1 MKKLFAWMIDKW
13 LAGFLTATIFFLLKL
28 YLDLPEESKQN
39 FFSFVWIGDLL
50 QTPISLSKVL
60 IIFIIIIVLTRIERA
75 FVKAKF
81 QRQDD
86 AYLKTP
92 ESHFENYKRDVF
104 GVNGTTW
111 TWKYNWNIYKQSFE
125 IADLKPLCKKCWT
138 EMEVGNSFS
147 SEYRCRL
154 ENRHYHFTLS
164 ERMDDVEK
172 EIVRRIKNDE
182 FGKHA

>member
-111 TWKYNWNIYKQSFE
+111 TWKYNWNIY
-125 IADLKPLCKKCWT
+125 
-138 EMEVGNSFS
+138 
-147 SEYRCRL
+147 RCRL